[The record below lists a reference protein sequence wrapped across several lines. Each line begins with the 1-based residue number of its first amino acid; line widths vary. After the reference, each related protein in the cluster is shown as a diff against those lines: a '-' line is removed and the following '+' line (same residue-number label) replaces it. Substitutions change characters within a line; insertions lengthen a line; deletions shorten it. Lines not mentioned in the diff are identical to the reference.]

1 MNESIKW
8 KTCKL
13 ERKKVKNYKSNKL
26 TKNRKRAMKL
36 SSALFSQY
44 RCILVINIFSHFSNK
59 KKEASKSSFFISMER
74 VTGLEPATVC
84 LEGRNSSQLSY
95 TRISIKVI
103 ILYFFPLFFQEKLF
117 HLGVAG
123 FEPATNRLWAD
134 CSNHWATHPSVTC
147 GI

>member
-1 MNESIKW
+1 
-8 KTCKL
+8 
-13 ERKKVKNYKSNKL
+13 
-26 TKNRKRAMKL
+26 MKL

-44 RCILVINIFSHFSNK
+44 RCILIINIFLRFSNK

-95 TRISIKVI
+95 TRISTERMNYI
-103 ILYFFPLFFQEKLF
+103 IFPTIFKGNF

-123 FEPATNRLWAD
+123 FELATFWSLTLKW
-134 CSNHWATHPSVTC
+134 PSK
-147 GI
+147 IQISPILSRSHLSRKILYKNQSQIQPFFKKSIFYNPEL